1 MTLAE
6 ELRARANDMR
16 EKGMVDWAYLCLTAA
31 DHISLLEAEVNEQA
45 RLLGDSGSTEAR
57 LRARIKELEATEKQ
71 QGELLVDLAGYI
83 EEREELM
90 ARIVELREAADGA
103 FDAWA
108 RGGETLYSHMIQL
121 RDAAMR
127 QEQGI

>member
-6 ELRARANDMR
+6 ELRTSANHMR

-31 DHISLLEAEVNEQA
+31 DHIALLEFEEALSREQFA
-45 RLLGDSGSTEAR
+45 D
-57 LRARIKELEATEKQ
+57 
-71 QGELLVDLAGYI
+71 I
-83 EEREELM
+83 EEDCRELREENQ
-90 ARIVELREAADGA
+90 RLREAADGA